1 MKMKIMECTR
11 NSIWKGTSKSLD
23 RCLFITI
30 IDLFLITLIVILIQ
44 STSVRNY
51 MINLCYLNFPDI
63 NYNWQSIH
71 HSFRRQYHPILPS
84 ALRRFFS
91 SKDLRTI
98 DPPLRENTV
107 SLPEKEWFG
116 PLIGILGFCPNSCRQ
131 TLRSRAN

>member
-44 STSVRNY
+44 STSVRYY

-63 NYNWQSIH
+63 NYNWQFIV
-71 HSFRRQYHPILPS
+71 PS
-84 ALRRFFS
+84 AGNITQYYLSAHRRFFS

-116 PLIGILGFCPNSCRQ
+116 PLIGISGFCPNSCRQ